1 MLSAESG
8 AHTVKIN
15 VHELPATA
23 SEINFLARLMI
34 EQVAGNPAST
44 TPAVSGSSTGA
55 SKATSAPY
63 DKRIFVATGLCVL
76 TYGTA
81 AAECLSTILGAAW
94 HTKLYDRKSEKE
106 RTIWH
111 SIGNRLFKT

>member
-1 MLSAESG
+1 VLSAESG

-15 VHELPATA
+15 IHEPPATA

-55 SKATSAPY
+55 SKATSAP
-63 DKRIFVATGLCVL
+63 FATGLCVL

-94 HTKLYDRKSEKE
+94 HTELYDRKSEKE